1 MEEERK
7 YALRI
12 PRGIATGI
20 VFEAAEKFGLEVD
33 QEKQS
38 EDCFD
43 PASGLP
49 VKEYVPHMILQGDS
63 PEQLLAAQEYIYKRH
78 EEWIEGIEE
87 YRKRRHEQIHRKI
100 RE

>member
-1 MEEERK
+1 MGEERK

-38 EDCFD
+38 DDGYD

-49 VKEYVPHMILQGDS
+49 VREYVPHMIIQGDS

-78 EEWIEGIEE
+78 EAWIEGIEE
-87 YRKRRHEQIHRKI
+87 WRKRRHEQSHRKI